1 MRKFLFILTILLS
14 YSIQFSFSQE
24 SNLNYDFDKVILNL
38 KKDNLKESGKIKQW
52 LSTSMTTNQESI
64 CTKICADYLTDIPD
78 DIVIGLEEIPGTLA
92 KEFHKKWSSK
102 FDMDRIPGVHP
113 FESGNG
119 GCGKSYARN
128 IQYLGSVNNEY
139 YFKTSIYCDNDKNA
153 SNKLI
158 LKIILKGQKY
168 LIDNVMSQIKSD
180 YFKY

>member
-1 MRKFLFILTILLS
+1 MKNYIFVLTIFLS
-14 YSIQFSFSQE
+14 CSLQSTFSQQ
-24 SNLNYDFDKVILNL
+24 SNSNYDFDKAINII
-38 KKDNLKESGKIKQW
+38 KKDNLKESEKIKKW

-64 CTKICADYLTDIPD
+64 CTKICADYLADIPD
-78 DIVIGLEEIPGTLA
+78 DIVLGLEEIPGTLA

-113 FESGNG
+113 FELGNG